1 MWAEKLDHSEQ
12 LMEQHAKKQDRH
24 TKFYKRQIDKSQ
36 CLANALREELNN
48 AKLKLEAVEH
58 GSKIVERNMHFALCD
73 KDREKKSLITSLER
87 QVCKVASLLANRRG
101 LQAKSARD
109 TTSLSRASAQKVD
122 CLKSGILVC
131 LSIILFACYF
141 C

>member
-1 MWAEKLDHSEQ
+1 
-12 LMEQHAKKQDRH
+12 MEQHAKKQDRH

-58 GSKIVERNMHFALCD
+58 GSKIVERNMHVALCD

-101 LQAKSARD
+101 LQRNRHWPLRPFPGLARKKLID
-109 TTSLSRASAQKVD
+109 
-122 CLKSGILVC
+122 
-131 LSIILFACYF
+131 
-141 C
+141 